1 MHVQTEKDIGKLGQQ
16 FSNNSTQCRLGEGDA
31 LPTYNNENS
40 IQHLEESVGQW
51 EAEYLDQLPGSER

>member
-1 MHVQTEKDIGKLGQQ
+1 MQIGG
-16 FSNNSTQCRLGEGDA
+16 GGA